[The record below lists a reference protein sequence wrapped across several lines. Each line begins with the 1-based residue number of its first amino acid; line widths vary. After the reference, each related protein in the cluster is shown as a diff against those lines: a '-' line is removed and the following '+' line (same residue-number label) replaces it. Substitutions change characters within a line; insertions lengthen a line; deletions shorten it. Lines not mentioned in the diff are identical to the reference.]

1 MKPWD
6 VEGKWSVSRYGWA
19 DEVRKEMPLLRK
31 KIGIRD
37 VTFREGD
44 DQPGYKVSVEDKIEL
59 LRIAVKMGIE
69 EIDIGGPSM
78 GQHHYDLAKAAR
90 DSGIKVRKTGRFF
103 GNNTQDFRRDVD
115 ICMEAGSDNL
125 RVVFMYLNEATVLKQ
140 LSQFPEICEYVHG
153 QYGAKI
159 SWAISDTPRAP
170 LELIRKVYRD
180 GLAAGGDK
188 AGVNDT
194 FGVATPGV
202 MRYLSR
208 EVRAIIPE
216 DMVLKIHCHNTYGLA
231 TANTLAGAEGG
242 GTEVDCTINGYG
254 DEAGNAAL
262 EEVVTSLEALYGVD
276 TGINLEMLYRYSQEA
291 IKKGKTPLQPHKA
304 VVGENAFLRPMYIW
318 SGIDMAKES
327 WMLHEP
333 LNPHAVGTRSSV
345 VFGPEGSLEDAP
357 IETKLKGLGIPYTP
371 MDVVRVRQAV
381 EGLLQEEQTIKV
393 RRKYVTEAEFDD
405 VVKKLV
411 RGPKA

>member
-6 VEGKWSVSRYGWA
+6 VKGKWSVSHFCYA
-19 DEVRKEMPLLRK
+19 DAVRKQMALLPRK
-31 KIGIRD
+31 VSIRD

-44 DQPGYKVSVEDKIEL
+44 DQPGYRVSVEDKIEL
-59 LRIAVKMGIE
+59 LRIAVEMGIQ

-103 GNNTQDFRRDVD
+103 GNNTKDFRRDVD

-125 RVVFMYLNEATVLKQ
+125 RVVFMYLNEETVLKQ
-140 LSQFPEICEYVHG
+140 LSQFPEICDYVHS
-153 QYGAKI
+153 QHQTKI

-180 GLAAGGDK
+180 GFAAGGDK

-194 FGVATPGV
+194 FGVANPAV
-202 MRYLSR
+202 MRYLSAEIR
-208 EVRAIIPE
+208 SIIPE
-216 DMVLKIHCHNTYGLA
+216 DMVLKAHCHNTYGIA
-231 TANTLAGAEGG
+231 TANSLACVEGG
-242 GTEVDCTINGYG
+242 ADEVDCTINGYG

-276 TGINLEMLYRYSQEA
+276 TGLKLETLYRYSQAA
-291 IKKGKTPLQPHKA
+291 IKKGRTPLQPHKA

-318 SGIDMAKES
+318 NEIDMAKES

-333 LNPHAVGTRSSV
+333 LSPHAVGAKSSV
-345 VFGPEGSLEDAP
+345 VFGPEGSLDDKP
-357 IETKLKGLGIPYTP
+357 IETKLKELGIPCTP
-371 MDVVRVRQAV
+371 TDIVRIRETV
-381 EGLLQEEQTIKV
+381 EKMLLEEQTVKI
-393 RRKYVTEAEFDD
+393 RRKYVTELEFEDIC
-405 VVKKLV
+405 KQLA